1 MKKKINKMT
10 SFIMAVVLSAS
21 CLRSS
26 FNNCSVAYSPDDKYL
41 GVAVYELPDY
51 PCIVQSG
58 PTCWAVTIASMVNF
72 FEGRWCSI
80 EEVISRY
87 ITVTGKPYTGGI
99 TVNDALLVI
108 KDMIPEHTPQLQNS
122 FMAPFWIRYTLSRNR
137 PSYIRGNRYDSDGN
151 LIGAHAV
158 ALVGYS
164 EVQFESGNNIIV
176 SFRYMNSQNGEIL
189 YSSYSSDGNNYFR
202 NKRQDLN
209 YLWDGSIFFVM

>member
-1 MKKKINKMT
+1 MKKKINKMA

-41 GVAVYELPDY
+41 GVAVYELPNY

-58 PTCWAVTIASMVNF
+58 PTCWAATIASMVNF
-72 FEGRWCSI
+72 FEGSWCPI
-80 EEVISRY
+80 EQVVSRY
-87 ITVTGKPYTGGI
+87 IAVTGKPYTGGI

-108 KDMIPEHTPQLQNS
+108 KDMIPTHTPQLQHS
-122 FMAPFWIRYTLSRNR
+122 FMSPFWIRYTLSRNR
-137 PSYIRGNRYDSDGN
+137 PSYIRGNMYDSNGN
-151 LIGAHAV
+151 LTGAHAV

-202 NKRQDLN
+202 NKRQDLY